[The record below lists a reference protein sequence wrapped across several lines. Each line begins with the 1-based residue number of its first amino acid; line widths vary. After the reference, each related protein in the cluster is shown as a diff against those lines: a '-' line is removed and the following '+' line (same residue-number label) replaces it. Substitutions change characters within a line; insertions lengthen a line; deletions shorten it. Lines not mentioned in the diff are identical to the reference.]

1 MENTSQFHPDDNRSI
16 VSSWAERYKQ
26 WERKKTAPSSPP
38 LAQTR
43 GAKVKQIALTTIN
56 DVMSPLSVQS
66 SDDDAP
72 NGLPPPY
79 KSAHLEQKGKFRK
92 VKRLHGLIQELA
104 IANASDIHKRKSPP
118 ELLGQTGTANAADND
133 FPNGVP
139 SDDDNDVDGHKS
151 NNVDIDDEEDYVDN
165 GNNGYDDD
173 GDDNDERVH

>member
-1 MENTSQFHPDDNRSI
+1 MAKTSRFHPDDNRSI
-16 VSSWAERYKQ
+16 VSSRAERYKQ

-104 IANASDIHKRKSPP
+104 IANASDIHQRKSPP

-139 SDDDNDVDGHKS
+139 PDDDNDVDGHKS
-151 NNVDIDDEEDYVDN
+151 NNVDIDDEEDYVDK
-165 GNNGYDDD
+165 
-173 GDDNDERVH
+173 